1 MTISV
6 PATSANLGPGFD
18 SLGISL
24 EFRNCFNLTPST
36 LTSIQIT
43 GEGQGHPRFLV
54 DNMFVKIFK
63 QTLLDLG
70 FEAGEFRYS
79 FKNKIPISR
88 GMGSSSAVVV
98 GAISAAYELSGKG
111 IMGVNRAEILN
122 LALNY
127 ESHPDN
133 ITPAVYGGFNTA
145 VVEYKKV
152 YSLKVEI
159 PQVLQAVMVVPH
171 RSISTKLSRQ
181 ALPKKYFTSD
191 SVYNLSRASL
201 MSVAFSQQKWEML
214 RLASKD
220 KFHQEKRMKTF
231 PVLFAV
237 QKTALENGALMSTL
251 SGSGSSFFNLCYRD
265 DAKKLASVFDKKFT
279 NFRIFVLDFDN
290 RGIVLE
296 QE

>member
-63 QTLLDLG
+63 QTLLALG

-111 IMGVNRAEILN
+111 IMGANRAEILN

-127 ESHPDN
+127 EPHPDN

-159 PQVLQAVMVVPH
+159 PQILQAVMVVPH

-201 MSVAFSQQKWEML
+201 MSMAFSQQKWEML

-265 DAKKLASVFDKKFT
+265 DAKKLANVFDKKFT

>member
-63 QTLLDLG
+63 QTLLGLG

-111 IMGVNRAEILN
+111 IMGANRAEILN